1 MRYVVAGY
9 VVVLTILFLYG
20 AQLIWRRRKLTRAV
34 ARVTSFSEV
43 SAPARSDDTGGDGR

>member
-20 AQLIWRRRKLTRAV
+20 AQLVWRRRKLTRAV
-34 ARVTSFSEV
+34 ARVASFGEV
-43 SAPARSDDTGGDGR
+43 GAPARSDDAGGDGR